1 MEMLQMLMP
10 RSLAVLSLLGIAA
23 CAGAAVQGSAPASAT
38 AAPVGMPAS
47 HMMSMPGAG
56 APAPRSYSKEI
67 QAGYDIVRKA
77 TASFTNLDSLVAH
90 GYRRD
95 VPQCFADSI
104 YGSGGAM
111 GFHHVNATYF
121 NDGKLEIDKPEIV
134 MFQRH
139 PDGKYEMTGVEY
151 ILPYKFWPKDSAVAP
166 KLMGKELMHENDRN
180 YWYFH
185 MWIWKPSSTGLFADW
200 NPSVKCPPK

>member
-1 MEMLQMLMP
+1 M
-10 RSLAVLSLLGIAA
+10 LAVGAGVA
-23 CAGAAVQGSAPASAT
+23 CAAASGPGAVSSAAVAT
-38 AAPVGMPAS
+38 ASPHAGHV
-47 HMMSMPGAG
+47 MPGAG
-56 APAPRSYSKEI
+56 APAPRAYSREI

-77 TASFTNLDSLVAH
+77 TASFSNLDSLAAH

-95 VPQCFADSI
+95 VAQCFADSI

-134 MFQRH
+134 MFERM

-151 ILPYKFWPKDSAVAP
+151 ILPYKFWPKDSIPP

-185 MWIWKPSSTGLFADW
+185 MWIWKPSSSGLFADW
-200 NPSVKCPPK
+200 NPSVKCPPKAGS